1 MGKVLDIKIDPD
13 IVLDEKRLVNST
25 GKRMP
30 EPIIQNVLITMTI
43 AAERYDCD
51 WRELTWNVR
60 FNEERMPVISV
71 KRKTQA
77 VKVLTIW
84 QKLLRLFGKK

>member
-1 MGKVLDIKIDPD
+1 MSKVLDVKINPD
-13 IVLDEKRLVNST
+13 IQLDEKCT
-25 GKRMP
+25 KDMP
-30 EPIIQNVLITMTI
+30 YDIRQNVLITMTI